1 MLTCGYLPPLPEND
15 HGTAD
20 RPTLLPAPLPVVR
33 TPPPA
38 DLGPRPTLHLPFWV
52 SARQRIGDLL
62 ESVNGVPPS
71 DRRADG
77 AKEPVGR
84 TVSQALIDQST
95 RLGCNAPPG
104 HTDPQQRPELDHRSR
119 PEPPAPRPRA
129 RSNPRSRFNL
139 QQSRSKGTSR
149 PLKAMEEA
157 SDRGA

>member
-38 DLGPRPTLHLPFWV
+38 DLGPRPMLHLPLRA
-52 SARQRIGDLL
+52 SARQRVGNLL
-62 ESVNGVPPS
+62 EPVDGVPPS
-71 DRRADG
+71 DRRADRVE
-77 AKEPVGR
+77 EPVGR
-84 TVSQALIDQST
+84 TVSQALIDQSA
-95 RLGCNAPPG
+95 RLGRDAPSG
-104 HTDPQQRPELDHRSR
+104 HADPQQHPELDHQSR

-139 QQSRSKGTSR
+139 RQSRSKDTSR